1 MSRMEVKVLGIPVS
15 QDYEKNE
22 RGTRKGGYVEQMLS
36 FGALCASFAQQ
47 AEIYQHYRLENVYTA
62 AGLALM
68 LVVEAHK
75 PLVAIMDTLGIQFGE
90 REESLLI
97 DDMQEQAD
105 WFLVHGGID
114 LDPRAED

>member
-1 MSRMEVKVLGIPVS
+1 MSRMEVKVLGIPLS

-36 FGALCASFAQQ
+36 
-47 AEIYQHYRLENVYTA
+47 

-68 LVVEAHK
+68 QAADEMQPAVSLMDAIGGDFFENLL
-75 PLVAIMDTLGIQFGE
+75 PLLD
-90 REESLLI
+90 R
-97 DDMQEQAD
+97 MQADAD

-114 LDPRAED
+114 LDPRVED

>member
-1 MSRMEVKVLGIPVS
+1 MSRMEVKVLGIPLP

-36 FGALCASFAQQ
+36 FAGLCSSFAHQ
-47 AEIYQHYRLENVYTA
+47 AERYEHYRLEYVYVG

-68 LVVEAHK
+68 QTADELR
-75 PLVAIMDTLGIQFGE
+75 PLVRLMDASGANFFEGLSRQ
-90 REESLLI
+90 I
-97 DDMQEQAD
+97 DDMQADAD
-105 WFLVHGGID
+105 WFLMHGGID

>member
-1 MSRMEVKVLGIPVS
+1 MTSRSTILGIPLS

-36 FGALCASFAQQ
+36 FVALCSSFAHQ
-47 AEIYQHYRLENVYTA
+47 AERYEHYRLEHVYVG

-68 LVVEAHK
+68 GAADEMRPIV
-75 PLVAIMDTLGIQFGE
+75 
-90 REESLLI
+90 SLL
-97 DDMQEQAD
+97 DALGADFFERLLPLLDRMQADAD
-105 WFLVHGGID
+105 WFLMHGGID

>member
-1 MSRMEVKVLGIPVS
+1 MPRMEVKVLGIPLP

-22 RGTRKGGYVEQMLS
+22 RGTRKGGYVEQMLG
-36 FGALCASFAQQ
+36 FAALCSSFAHQ
-47 AEIYQHYRLENVYTA
+47 AEMYEHYRLEHVYVS

-68 LVVEAHK
+68 GAADEMREAVFLMDATGMDFFEELL
-75 PLVAIMDTLGIQFGE
+75 PLFDW
-90 REESLLI
+90 
-97 DDMQEQAD
+97 MQANAD

>member
-36 FGALCASFAQQ
+36 FGALCASFAHQ
-47 AEIYQHYRLENVYTA
+47 AEMYEHYRLEHVYVA
-62 AGLALM
+62 AGLSLM
-68 LVVEAHK
+68 RAAEELNAAVSLMDVLGADFFDNLL
-75 PLVAIMDTLGIQFGE
+75 PLLDRM
-90 REESLLI
+90 
-97 DDMQEQAD
+97 QAD
-105 WFLVHGGID
+105 ADRFLVHGGID